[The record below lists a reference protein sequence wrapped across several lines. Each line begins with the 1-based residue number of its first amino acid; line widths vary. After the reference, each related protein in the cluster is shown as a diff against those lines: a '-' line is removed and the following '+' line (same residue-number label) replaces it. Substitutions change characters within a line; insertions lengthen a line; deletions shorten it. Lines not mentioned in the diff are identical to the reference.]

1 MNRRKRRPG
10 RTKTAVELDRR
21 ASRGKTNGRVIERRP
36 VMDGEQTSDLR
47 FADISRIQR
56 MIPHRYPFLLIDA
69 VKNIRV
75 NDSAVGVKNVSIN
88 EPHFRGHFPEKPVMP
103 GVLIVEA
110 MAQTAAVLVVETLGM
125 IDQGLLVYFMTLD
138 KGRFRRIVAPGDQL
152 ELHVKILR
160 GRGKIWKF
168 AGLGKVGGDVAAE
181 AEFSAMIITQDDEKR
196 R

>member
-1 MNRRKRRPG
+1 MNVMEE
-10 RTKTAVELDRR
+10 TAL
-21 ASRGKTNGRVIERRP
+21 KH
-36 VMDGEQTSDLR
+36 
-47 FADISRIQR
+47 ADITRIKR

-69 VKNIRV
+69 VKDIRIGS
-75 NDSAVGVKNVSIN
+75 DAVGVKNVTVN
-88 EPHFRGHFPEKPVMP
+88 EPHFEGHFPEKPVMP

-110 MAQTAAVLVVETLGM
+110 MAQTAAVLVVETLEM

-138 KGRFRRIVAPGDQL
+138 KARFRKVVAPGDTL

-168 AGLGKVGGDVAAE
+168 WGEAKVNGAVAAE
-181 AEFSAMIITQDDEKR
+181 AEFSAMIITPDDDKR

>member
-1 MNRRKRRPG
+1 MTET
-10 RTKTAVELDRR
+10 RTADL
-21 ASRGKTNGRVIERRP
+21 ER
-36 VMDGEQTSDLR
+36 
-47 FADISRIQR
+47 IKR

-69 VKNIRV
+69 VRDIHLKE
-75 NDSAVGVKNVSIN
+75 SAVGVKNVSAN
-88 EPHFRGHFPEKPVMP
+88 EPYFQGHFPDKAVMP

-110 MAQTAAVLVVETLGM
+110 MAQTAGVLVVDTLEM

-138 KGRFRRIVAPGDQL
+138 KTRFRKIVAPGDQL

-168 AGLGKVGGDVAAE
+168 WGEGKVNGEVVAE
-181 AEFSAMIITQDDEKR
+181 AEFSAMIITPDDEKR